1 MNYQNLDQE
10 IKEYSSYFKYCDSI
24 NTKFIAFFKQLIQSG
39 SKFLSKSKKS
49 MEEFTGEINKEEY
62 FPSTLNKSINNYC
75 KELNGIM
82 DKFQIVLY
90 NIEKDI
96 INKLTEFDKNY
107 KTNCKNS
114 LNSLTNLNTY
124 LSDNKNKIE
133 KIKNNYFESCKQID
147 EYNKKNI
154 TGKNKENTKEEY
166 AKLLDQLEKL
176 KQTSE
181 TKKVYYRNEV
191 TKINDLLLSSEN
203 NYVNIIN
210 SILKQEEEKDQFY
223 LNLLLS
229 MNRYIKQY
237 NSESKDCLLKN
248 DKYLDDI
255 YTKRDSKLFSLYFN
269 KSNNNKDRTR
279 FLYEEFFDFENFKT
293 PKTSTGLNDKDKLNN
308 KELKKQKAKTE
319 NDINDI
325 MNVNNDIAQIVL
337 NIGKEPLIDSNTMD
351 NEFIELDNIIFNLI
365 NRDEKLADEKYIRI
379 ISTVEGKFEGCKN
392 IIFILMGHYCNKN
405 LVKFNSIDNF
415 FLLNSILNVII
426 NYVSEN
432 DDYIYIALF
441 VLYIGEK
448 TVYYEPDA
456 HYPSNYLC
464 KIMSKNVIY
473 HTYDFWSKIMNLKI
487 KILAKLK
494 IKEEYKLRR
503 KNNTKRDSFISKFF
517 KGSDNNEKIEREI
530 LYSQIYKEK
539 SSIYLNEVLTE
550 YIGHF
555 IHYDFIEKK
564 TLNLIEQFSEQYYLN
579 AKQKNYYMNMIKT
592 SMIYQ
597 KEPNPY
603 LKDIKLDL
611 VKHDKQDELNKLYLN
626 YSSNKKFENI
636 QNPKIKITLFVL
648 KYLSN
653 KDILQILVLNKETYS
668 ILKKYVYKNI
678 LIKYHS
684 KYDIKKHISIW
695 KILLD
700 YNKIK
705 IEYNYASMRD
715 SLKNDNKESIFDTIE
730 LDCMRTSFKSNQE
743 KNQIKLGNVLKL
755 ASKQIPS
762 VNYCQGMNHLAAFF
776 LIICDE
782 NEEETFYLF
791 MSFLLGTDYCSLIE
805 NDLAKLNK
813 FFYCFERLLNITLPE
828 MNNFLIHNN
837 VKGAYFLS
845 PWFITLFTISLN
857 QEYNNLEGFLKIFDM
872 FLFSGWKAIF
882 KIGISLIKN
891 NAIKIF
897 SLPDD
902 KIVHFMNNELIYSD
916 FFKNDYSGE
925 LINIFINFKLSNNLM
940 EHLFEEYEQKQ
951 NILNKNN

>member
-10 IKEYSSYFKYCDSI
+10 IKDYSSYFKYNDSI
-24 NTKFIAFFKQLIQSG
+24 TAKFISFFRLFIQSG

-49 MEEFTGEINKEEY
+49 MEEFTSEINKEEY
-62 FPSTLNKSINNYC
+62 FPSTLNKSINNYF

-82 DKFQIVLY
+82 DKFQIVLF
-90 NIEKDI
+90 NIEKGI
-96 INKLTEFDKNY
+96 INKLVEFEKNY

-114 LNSLTNLNTY
+114 LNSLTNLNIF
-124 LSDNKNKIE
+124 LSDNKNKLE
-133 KIKNNYFESCKQID
+133 KIKNNYFESCKQLD
-147 EYNKKNI
+147 DFNKKYI
-154 TGKNKENTKEEY
+154 IGKESSIEEN
-166 AKLLDQLEKL
+166 AKLMEQLDKI

-181 TKKVYYRNEV
+181 TKKIYYRNEV
-191 TKINDLLLSSEN
+191 TKLNDELLSKEN
-203 NYVNIIN
+203 NYVNITN

-223 LNLLLS
+223 LNILQSL
-229 MNRYIKQY
+229 NKFIKQY
-237 NSESKDCLLKN
+237 NLESKESLMKN

-279 FLYEEFFDFENFKT
+279 FLYEEFFDYENFKT
-293 PKTSTGLNDKDKLNN
+293 PKKKTELNEKDKLN
-308 KELKKQKAKTE
+308 KEIKKQKPKKE
-319 NDINDI
+319 IDINDI
-325 MNVNNDIAQIVL
+325 MNVNNDIALIVL
-337 NIGKEPLIDSNTMD
+337 NIGKEVLIKSETMD

-392 IIFILMGHYCNKN
+392 IIYLLMGHYCDKN

-415 FLLNSILNVII
+415 FLLNSILNVIL

-432 DDYIYIALF
+432 DDYIYIALL

-448 TVYYEPDA
+448 TVYYEPNA
-456 HYPSNYLC
+456 VYPSNYLC
-464 KIMSKNVIY
+464 KLMSKNVIY
-473 HTYDFWSKIMNLKI
+473 HTSDFWSKIMNLKI

-494 IKEEYKLRR
+494 IKEEFKLRR
-503 KNNTKRDSFISKFF
+503 KNNTKKDSFISKIF
-517 KGSDNNEKIEREI
+517 GGGDNDKIEREI

-539 SSIYLNEVLTE
+539 SSIYLNELLTE

-564 TLNLIEQFSEQYYLN
+564 TLTLIEQFSEQYYLN
-579 AKQKNYYMNMIKT
+579 AKQKNYYMNMIKA

-597 KEPNPY
+597 KETNPY
-603 LKDIKLDL
+603 LKDIKSDL
-611 VKHDKQDELNKLYLN
+611 IKYDKQDELNKIFLN
-626 YSSNKKFENI
+626 YSSNKKFERVN
-636 QNPKIKITLFVL
+636 NSKIKILLFVM

-653 KDILQILVLNKETYS
+653 NDFLNILVLNKECYS
-668 ILKKYVYKNI
+668 LLKKYLYKNI

-684 KYDIKKHISIW
+684 KYDIKKHIAVW

-700 YNKIK
+700 YNNVKSK
-705 IEYNYASMRD
+705 YNYTAMKD
-715 SLKNDNKESIFDTIE
+715 AIKNTKDVIFDTID
-730 LDCMRTSFKSNQE
+730 LDCLRTSFKKNQE
-743 KNQIKLGNVLKL
+743 QNQTKLGCVLKV

-776 LIICDE
+776 LIICEE
-782 NEEETFYLF
+782 NEEEAFYLF

-805 NDLAKLNK
+805 NDLMKLNI

-828 MNNFLIHNN
+828 MHNFLINNN

-857 QEYNNLEGFLKIFDM
+857 QGDNLLETFMKLFDM
-872 FLFSGWKAIF
+872 FIFSGWKAIF

-897 SLPDD
+897 SLPDE
-902 KIVHFMNNELIYSD
+902 KIVSYMNNELINSE
-916 FFKNDYSGE
+916 FFKNNNSGE
-925 LINIFINFKLSNNLM
+925 MINISINFKLSNNLM
-940 EHLFEEYEQKQ
+940 NHLFDEYELKQ